1 MYGRYLPRSFV
12 VNREGL
18 ADEAGLSV
26 YKIKLCL

>member
-1 MYGRYLPRSFV
+1 MEGICRGCFV